1 MLALKRKKGESLT
14 ITMPDGRVMVVEIV
28 DVRGDVVKVGIEA
41 PQDVQILRTELSE
54 RGGRE
59 AVTCRRRCP

>member
-28 DVRGDVVKVGIEA
+28 DVRGDVVRIGIEA
-41 PQDVQILRTELSE
+41 PGDVQILRTELIGQRS
-54 RGGRE
+54 
-59 AVTCRRRCP
+59 